1 MVEGMQVYTSM
12 SLTGFETLLL
22 CSVIGLTVE
31 VCSIQ
36 REKPLQKEAIAKLCL
51 PMAFL
56 GQTEERE
63 SQFPQ
68 VRLLVMIKD
77 DKYVGWENFIA
88 LNVIRLFKQDTVWN
102 GEPV

>member
-1 MVEGMQVYTSM
+1 MQVYTSM
-12 SLTGFETLLL
+12 SLTGFKTLLL

-36 REKPLQKEAIAKLCL
+36 WEKPL
-51 PMAFL
+51 AFL

-77 DKYVGWENFIA
+77 DKYVGWENLIA
-88 LNVIRLFKQDTVWN
+88 LNVIRLFKQDYGMEWGASV
-102 GEPV
+102 VSADRK